1 MLFFFF
7 LHQEQTIEIN
17 QNNQNRYL
25 TNLRKLLK
33 TKIHESGSIFP
44 CWQFT
49 SLLNVQC
56 NWKANMINKIQNIA
70 CMVRMLFFCNW
81 GTWTH
86 QKQQIHTADLVCY
99 LCRCLIVNFFK
110 HFPKMDS
117 EMNCSISGLSPVKYC
132 KQRVNRSSA
141 VRVPCGSSLSWK
153 NLFWPIKQFVP
164 HIFYWNNESTS
175 RRPLCSPQAQ

>member
-1 MLFFFF
+1 
-7 LHQEQTIEIN
+7 
-17 QNNQNRYL
+17 
-25 TNLRKLLK
+25 
-33 TKIHESGSIFP
+33 
-44 CWQFT
+44 
-49 SLLNVQC
+49 
-56 NWKANMINKIQNIA
+56 
-70 CMVRMLFFCNW
+70 MVRMLFFCNW

-99 LCRCLIVNFFK
+99 LRRCLIVNFFK

-175 RRPLCSPQAQ
+175 RRPLCSPQAQQSLSQTEMICRNFRNDYTPVIGNVQSESNTYKSINRTSRMSPTPAFCLSPKSLSSCNIQHINLASYLI